1 MRVAKL
7 QVRIGMFAT
16 LALLAVSCQSAHKP
30 APILPPA
37 SAPPLTARTQEPT
50 LVSQSVP
57 VPVPVAA
64 PEPAQPPAPD
74 TEKAAAPD
82 SAPAQASPTDVGDL
96 LMRVENEY
104 QSGMQAYHAGQ
115 KDAAKEHFDRAFNA
129 LLDSNLDI
137 RSDDRLEQ
145 EFDRIVDGINQ
156 LDIGGLAADSEAQS
170 DAQKSEPAPIDE
182 TNEIAPSADAR
193 VKAKAQ
199 AEIKHTRSDLPLM
212 MTDQVAGYISYFSN
226 RGRGT
231 FERAFARSGRYREL
245 MLPILKQ
252 EGVPQDLIYL
262 AQAESGFHPLAV
274 SRVGARGIWQFMASR
289 ARGYGLQRDWWVDDR
304 QDPEKST
311 RAAARHLKDLYQ
323 QFGDWYL
330 AMAAYNSGP
339 GTVQSAVKRTGY
351 ADFWE
356 LYHRNVLPK
365 ETRNYVPIIVAVTI
379 MAKNPGQYGLDHLE
393 KEKAAPFDSVT
404 IDYPVDLRLVAECV
418 DASAADLQDLNPS
431 LLRLTTPK
439 DHPFQLH
446 LPAGT
451 KDKFEAAI
459 AAVPPDMRV
468 WWRYHKVQAGE
479 TLASL
484 ARTYRTTSK
493 AIAEANNLEDGQEL
507 TPDSKLTIPIAPGK
521 HASTEDTAAYAHRL
535 TRYKVRKG
543 DTVQTVADNFGVPP
557 IMVRKWNHLK
567 GNSLAGRRIVYV
579 HLPITPNASKEEF
592 ASAAP
597 KSSPSKSKTKK
608 IVATATSG
616 TTSVVHHRVKQGE
629 TLYSIASNYKT
640 TVDALKRDNSNV
652 AVLRPGMVLIIKG
665 LP

>member
-1 MRVAKL
+1 MELKKLYVIVAP
-7 QVRIGMFAT
+7 
-16 LALLAVSCQSAHKP
+16 LAAVLVTGACQSAQRPATLLPGKAGAPTLTAANSGSPASTENQWQPQKP
-30 APILPPA
+30 AEPA
-37 SAPPLTARTQEPT
+37 AK
-50 LVSQSVP
+50 P
-57 VPVPVAA
+57 VPAVSADPVADLIA
-64 PEPAQPPAPD
+64 KV
-74 TEKAAAPD
+74 EKEYQAGQENYTAGHLEAARQNFDHAF
-82 SAPAQASPTDVGDL
+82 DL
-96 LMRVENEY
+96 LL
-104 QSGMQAYHAGQ
+104 S
-115 KDAAKEHFDRAFNA
+115 
-129 LLDSNLDI
+129 SNLEI
-137 RSDDRLEQ
+137 NSDPRLES
-145 EFDRIVDGINQ
+145 EFDRILEGVNGFEMQALQQGDGFT
-156 LDIGGLAADSEAQS
+156 E
-170 DAQKSEPAPIDE
+170 QKSEPAPIDE
-182 TNEIAPSADAR
+182 ANEASVPVDAN
-193 VKAKAQ
+193 VKAKAE
-199 AEIKHTRSDLPLM
+199 AEIKSTRSDLPLM

-231 FERAFARSGRYREL
+231 LENALVRSGRYDAMIRRV
-245 MLPILKQ
+245 LKE

-262 AQAESGFHPLAV
+262 AQAESGFHPLAL
-274 SRVGARGIWQFMASR
+274 SRVGARGMWQFMSSR
-289 ARGYGLQRDWWVDDR
+289 ARGYGLQRSLWGGER

-356 LYHRNVLPK
+356 LYRRNVLPK

-379 MAKNPGQYGLDHLE
+379 MAKNPAQYGLDHLD
-393 KEKAAPFDSVT
+393 KEKPAPYDTVA

-418 DASAADLQDLNPS
+418 DGSAADLQDLNPS

-439 DHPFQLH
+439 DHTFQLH

-451 KDKFEAAI
+451 KDKFETAI
-459 AAVPPDMRV
+459 AAIPPDMRV
-468 WWRYHKVQAGE
+468 WWRYHKVQSGD

-484 ARTYRTTSK
+484 ARTYRTTPK

-507 TPDSKLTIPIAPGK
+507 APDSKLTIPIAPGK
-521 HASTEDTAAYAHRL
+521 HASTEDTASYARRL

-557 IMVRKWNHLK
+557 TMVRKWNHLK

-579 HLPITPNASKEEF
+579 HLPITPNASKAEF

-597 KSSPSKSKTKK
+597 KSSSPSKSKTKK
-608 IVATATSG
+608 TVASASTG

-640 TVDALKRDNSNV
+640 TVDALKRDNSNI
-652 AVLRPGMVLIIKG
+652 AILRPGMVLIIKA

>member
-1 MRVAKL
+1 MRLRKLYVTIAPLIVAL
-7 QVRIGMFAT
+7 AT
-16 LALLAVSCQSAHKP
+16 TACQSAKHP
-30 APILPPA
+30 VSALPPPQAVPPVIAETAPPSSAPEDSKATAPA
-37 SAPPLTARTQEPT
+37 SAPEITTITAP
-50 LVSQSVP
+50 SADP
-57 VPVPVAA
+57 AA
-64 PEPAQPPAPD
+64 DLIAKV
-74 TEKAAAPD
+74 EK
-82 SAPAQASPTDVGDL
+82 
-96 LMRVENEY
+96 EY
-104 QSGMQAYHAGQ
+104 TAGQ
-115 KDAAKEHFDRAFNA
+115 ENYKAGHLEAARQNFDRAFDM
-129 LLDSNLDI
+129 LLGSNLQI
-137 RSDDRLEQ
+137 NSDPRLEA
-145 EFDRIVDGINQ
+145 EFDRILEGTNTFEMQALQQGDGFT
-156 LDIGGLAADSEAQS
+156 E
-170 DAQKSEPAPIDE
+170 QKSEPAPIDQANDV
-182 TNEIAPSADAR
+182 TYPVDANI
-193 VKAKAQ
+193 KAKAE
-199 AEIKHTRSDLPLM
+199 AEIKSTHSDLPLM
-212 MTDQVAGYISYFSN
+212 MTDQVASYINYFSS
-226 RGRGT
+226 RGRSILENGLV
-231 FERAFARSGRYREL
+231 RSGRYDEMIRRT
-245 MLPILKQ
+245 LKE
-252 EGVPQDLIYL
+252 EGVPQDLVYL

-418 DASAADLQDLNPS
+418 DVSAADLQDLNPS

-468 WWRYHKVQAGE
+468 WWRYHKVQAGD